1 MHGKHPSQ
9 TSLSNQIITFTFK
22 DGGRKYFQWL
32 EKRVLNSY
40 SNIFFGQNN
49 ISNSATRQFRFQ
61 FDNLFLIRKYDIFAF
76 ELFKL
81 LTNEQRQTN
90 DT

>member
-1 MHGKHPSQ
+1 MHGKYPSQ
-9 TSLSNQIITFTFK
+9 TSLSNQIITFTFN

-40 SNIFFGQNN
+40 SNTFFGRNN

-61 FDNLFLIRKYDIFAF
+61 FDNFFPMNSLFISHRLIC
-76 ELFKL
+76 EP
-81 LTNEQRQTN
+81 
-90 DT
+90 